1 MEGNLRKKWKE
12 IYEKT
17 KSSGSDIY
25 SIRYSIHMNE
35 VFVANIYIFFFKFYL
50 KEIYITRLDDLVFE
64 LKSY

>member
-1 MEGNLRKKWKE
+1 MVKNKWKE
-12 IYEKT
+12 IYEKKKT
-17 KSSGSDIY
+17 KTKGSGSDIY

-35 VFVANIYIFFFKFYL
+35 VFVFKFYL